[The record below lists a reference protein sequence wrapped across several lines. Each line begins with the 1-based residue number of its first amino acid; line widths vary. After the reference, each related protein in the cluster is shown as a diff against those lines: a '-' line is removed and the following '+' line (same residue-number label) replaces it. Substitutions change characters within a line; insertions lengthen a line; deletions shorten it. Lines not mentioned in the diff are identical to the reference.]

1 MKRHPLI
8 VRQRDVPLEDC
19 PDLACRRAGKC
30 LAKNPEWECRK
41 FSMEMNEWRY
51 YMAAKLQ
58 GMIDEWDRLNPEKA
72 AAAKGK
78 PLPDWSTETLPA
90 VRKAIADLKPEMRRR
105 KALEK
110 AAEEKAEKEAASAS
124 GRRVK

>member
-8 VRQRDVPLEDC
+8 VRQRDVPLEDV
-19 PDLACRRAGKC
+19 RSC
-30 LAKNPEWECRK
+30 LPEGGVPAKNPWECRK
-41 FSMEMNEWRY
+41 YCMEMNEWRY
-51 YMAAKLQ
+51 YIAAKLQ
-58 GMIDEWDRLNPEKA
+58 GMIDEWDRLNLEKA

-110 AAEEKAEKEAASAS
+110 AAEEKPEREAANAS